1 MTERL
6 QEYCDS
12 RGVRMRVDRVEGV
25 IRGVKILG
33 LESRNR
39 RSYLPEALAQ
49 AARLYEDA
57 KVNVNHPKGNPGA
70 PRDYQDRMGTIR
82 NVNARPGE
90 GLFADFYFNPKHAL
104 AEQLIWDAEHAPENV
119 GFSHN
124 VEARTVRQGER
135 IVVEAITRVQSVDL
149 VADPATTRSLFE
161 SAAQNSPGEDNNI
174 SIDKERA
181 LTAEV
186 LKQNFPE
193 LVEEICREALEE
205 QRRLK
210 AEVERLAALEAAHQ
224 KQATVR
230 LLLREFNFPDPESN
244 NPKDKTIVSEQFLEL
259 LLEAENE
266 EAIRELIE
274 ERARLVRTL
283 EGAEA
288 EQSLLE
294 SGSNWCNSAGR
305 GAIGK
310 NGGHGALFETLG
322 KPCSRDQNIVL
333 SPTEMDVRSFVEAIT

>member
-12 RGVRMRVDRVEGV
+12 RGVRMRVDRGEGV

-82 NVNARPGE
+82 NVSARAGE

-124 VEARTVRQGER
+124 VEARTVRQGEQ

-161 SAAQNSPGEDNNI
+161 SAVQKVPGNSDILPV
-174 SIDKERA
+174 DKPRA
-181 LTAEV
+181 TTAED
-186 LKQNFPE
+186 LKRDYPE
-193 LVEEICREALEE
+193 LVEQLCREALEDG
-205 QRRLK
+205 QRLK
-210 AEVERLAALEAAHQ
+210 AEVQRLTSLEEAHQ
-224 KQATVR
+224 KRETVR
-230 LLLREFNFPDPESN
+230 RLLRELNFPDPDSN
-244 NPKDKTIVSEQFLEL
+244 NPKDKTIVSQQFLKL
-259 LLEAENE
+259 LLETENE
-266 EAIRELIE
+266 KAIRELIE

-288 EQSLLE
+288 DQSLLE
-294 SGSNWCNSAGR
+294 SGGNCRNSAGSS
-305 GAIGK
+305 AIGK
-310 NGGHGALFETLG
+310 KGAHGANFETLG
-322 KPCSRDQNIVL
+322 KPCSRDQNVAL